1 LAARTSASVPASS
14 WAGTRPIRAPARPRL
29 YSPPSMADSP
39 LLPDKEQEDEATN
52 DREWNVQVAGRVVL
66 GLAVL
71 AALAG
76 LFGAGPLS
84 WSSEAA
90 GDGSIEV
97 EYKRFARSGGPAD
110 LSLSVPVSGAN
121 REARVWLD
129 AGYLESLDIEQ
140 ITPEP

>member
-1 LAARTSASVPASS
+1 
-14 WAGTRPIRAPARPRL
+14 
-29 YSPPSMADSP
+29 MADSP